1 MVLYFLLGT
10 HIYYLLEEQEN
21 KGIFYITRLAEF
33 GTQIAM
39 KDIHFYYI
47 LWYKLIFH
55 KGNIAFPE
63 TEIHTTVIHNWHRK
77 EMLRCYIEPE

>member
-39 KDIHFYYI
+39 KDTFLLYFMVQINFS
-47 LWYKLIFH
+47 
-55 KGNIAFPE
+55 
-63 TEIHTTVIHNWHRK
+63 
-77 EMLRCYIEPE
+77 